1 MMTMASNI
9 LEDSFKNY
17 DKSLLASDLPRAICL
32 ETQRTPGAVADPVPS
47 GNPWPSHAAT
57 WILHV
62 RCDMELAAEL
72 EKSHRGAKD
81 MHPLSV
87 EHMARNG
94 PGRFIHDFS
103 AILMEEHFMSCQ

>member
-1 MMTMASNI
+1 M
-9 LEDSFKNY
+9 
-17 DKSLLASDLPRAICL
+17 SDAL
-32 ETQRTPGAVADPVPS
+32 
-47 GNPWPSHAAT
+47 
-57 WILHV
+57 
-62 RCDMELAAEL
+62 ELAAEL

-81 MHPLSV
+81 MHPLTV